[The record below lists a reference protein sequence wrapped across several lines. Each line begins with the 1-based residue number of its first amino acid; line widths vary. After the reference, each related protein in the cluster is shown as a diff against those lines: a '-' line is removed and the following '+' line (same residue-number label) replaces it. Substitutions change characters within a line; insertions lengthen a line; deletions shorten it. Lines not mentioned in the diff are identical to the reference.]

1 MMKKTVVVR
10 DLILGEGI
18 PKVCVPLVGKTREDI
33 IDGAR
38 ELQSVNLDLVEW
50 RVDHYV
56 DVLDIEKVKE
66 TLVELR
72 EILDNTPI
80 LFTFRSLK
88 EGGEKEIFLPV
99 FQKALTAFDDL
110 HAILIGHKKSSLD
123 LFLFKG

>member
-33 IDGAR
+33 INGAR
-38 ELQSVNLDLVEW
+38 DLQSVNLDLVEW

-88 EGGEKEIFLPV
+88 
-99 FQKALTAFDDL
+99 
-110 HAILIGHKKSSLD
+110 
-123 LFLFKG
+123 

>member
-33 IDGAR
+33 INGAR
-38 ELQSVNLDLVEW
+38 DLQSVNLDLVEW

-72 EILDNTPI
+72 EILI
-80 LFTFRSLK
+80 HQSY
-88 EGGEKEIFLPV
+88 
-99 FQKALTAFDDL
+99 L
-110 HAILIGHKKSSLD
+110 HLEV
-123 LFLFKG
+123 